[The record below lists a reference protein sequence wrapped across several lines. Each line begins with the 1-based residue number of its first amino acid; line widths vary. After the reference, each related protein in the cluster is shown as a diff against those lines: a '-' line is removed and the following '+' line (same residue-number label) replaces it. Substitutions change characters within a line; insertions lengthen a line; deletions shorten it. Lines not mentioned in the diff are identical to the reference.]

1 MPQQQQQQQPPQQAS
16 QPGHPGGQ
24 QAGPQGQPQAANVV
38 APSHLVYQEL
48 ASGQIQMYQL
58 PPGFVPVLVSN
69 TGSLQPLVS
78 IPPQAQQP
86 QNQPQTQ
93 QSIEVTN
100 TLSVP
105 QNDPTGSRRSSSTG
119 EQGQPQYQG
128 QPQAP
133 PGSYPGQ
140 VMQQPP
146 QQAQPQAQQQPQQ
159 PQIIQQQQTF
169 QQPLLTSDS
178 LEQALPPQPQPA
190 HYQTEVLEQ
199 PQQSQGVPQQPQG
212 LPQQPQ
218 GVPLDYGQVQQ
229 PQPHQH
235 PGLQPQPQEQQNVQY
250 LQQGHPV
257 VDNYPPPGLPH
268 QAEPGPP
275 QGQQAPMTAQ
285 VQQQYLTG
293 SDVTEYEHSQA
304 ATSVSGTAT
313 GNGNTMHLMADSEYA
328 TVSSGEALGIEASPS
343 PQPGVDLYYLENAP
357 EAEVAA
363 AMGMAGVSEASGG
376 HVGGEDSNVST
387 QGKSDVSGVL
397 PHHMDPMGVQPHCSY
412 PFVKPCVTVLTCT
425 SLTSSTTSLSSLSS
439 SFSCDFQN
447 QSSNNYYLHAPITA
461 NQSKPVQQN
470 PIQFQHQSISLDNQD
485 YTHQQG
491 LQYQQQQFR
500 KTSVPAQQIQIHNE
514 ALLRRGSLPPALTS
528 VLVGQLE
535 ASNRLTSRRSSYGTI
550 ATLAT
555 LREQHG
561 DSRDISLED
570 LSQVSLVMPNF

>member
-1 MPQQQQQQQPPQQAS
+1 MPQQQQQQQPPQQAG

-140 VMQQPP
+140 VMQQPQ
-146 QQAQPQAQQQPQQ
+146 QQAQQAQQQPQQ

-178 LEQALPPQPQPA
+178 MEQALPPQPQPQPVG
-190 HYQTEVLEQ
+190 HYQPEVLEQ

-212 LPQQPQ
+212 
-218 GVPLDYGQVQQ
+218 VPLDYGQVQ
-229 PQPHQH
+229 QPHQH

-257 VDNYPPPGLPH
+257 VDNYPPGLPH
-268 QAEPGPP
+268 QAEPGP

-293 SDVTEYEHSQA
+293 SDVTEYEHSQT
-304 ATSVSGTAT
+304 ATSVSGTVT

-328 TVSSGEALGIEASPS
+328 TGSSGEALGIEASPS

-425 SLTSSTTSLSSLSS
+425 SLASSTTSLSSLSS
-439 SFSCDFQN
+439 NFSCDFQN
-447 QSSNNYYLHAPITA
+447 TSSNNYYLHAHTTA
-461 NQSKPVQQN
+461 NQSKPVQQQ
-470 PIQFQHQSISLDNQD
+470 PPFLQHQSISLDNQD
-485 YTHQQG
+485 YAQQQG

-500 KTSVPAQQIQIHNE
+500 KTSVPAQQIQIHTE
-514 ALLRRGSLPPALTS
+514 ALLRRGSLPPALNS

-570 LSQVSLVMPNF
+570 LSQVSLVMPKT